1 MIPSIQDMY
10 NGVKDGV
17 ITAKDNFNFVIDTTA
32 DIFNFF
38 KTIFTDPGSILKDLF
53 DKFTN
58 VSPDILIMILVAL
71 LILRFLG
78 FEKVNKYICLT
89 LVIALFIALI

>member
-17 ITAKDNFNFVIDTTA
+17 ITAKDNFTFVIDTTA

-38 KTIFTDPGSILKDLF
+38 KTLLTDPGSLF
-53 DKFTN
+53 GSLYNKFIS
-58 VSPDILIMILVAL
+58 VSPEIIIMILVAL